1 MDSLSPEAKVKYQ
14 AFVDVFVEQPISTTV
29 MADFDRLRY
38 NRQFGGDQQ
47 CMLLT
52 GDTGSG
58 KSFLIKE
65 YCRRVTQANSMKQAL
80 VLSTRIPSKPTLEST
95 IIELLKDFGHFGA
108 TYRKGK
114 SRDQSLTASLIKCLK
129 ASCVELIIIN
139 EFQELVEFK
148 TGRAL
153 NEIATRLKYI
163 SEEATVPI
171 VLVGMPW
178 AAKIANEP
186 QWASR
191 LLIRRE
197 LPYFKLSEE
206 PEHFIRFIKG
216 LVARMPFTEPPK
228 LDNKQTILALFS
240 ASNGQTR
247 RLKQLLNEAVKLALV
262 QNATTLTNKHL
273 ADVYCMI
280 FPATPN
286 PFLASIEQIEGQ
298 EVSLPSH
305 YDSGADNEFEAI
317 IPTQYTDRLPLS
329 QLLRKTR
336 KTK

>member
-1 MDSLSPEAKVKYQ
+1 MISLSSEKEAKYQ
-14 AFVDVFVEQPISTTV
+14 AFVDAFVELPIAITI

-38 NRQFGGDQQ
+38 NRKFGGDQQ

-65 YCRRVTQANSMKQAL
+65 YCKRVSQTAPMNQQL
-80 VLSTRIPSKPTLEST
+80 VLSSRIPSKPTLEST

-114 SRDQSLTASLIKCLK
+114 SKDQSLTASLIKCLK
-129 ASCVELIIIN
+129 SSSIEIIIIN

-148 TGRAL
+148 SGRAL

-171 VLVGMPW
+171 ALVGMPW
-178 AAKIANEP
+178 AEKVAEEP

-197 LPYFKLSEE
+197 LPYFKLSKE

-216 LVARMPFTEPPK
+216 LAIKMPFTEPPK
-228 LDNKQTILALFS
+228 LDNKHMILALFA
-240 ASNGQTR
+240 ASNGQVR
-247 RLKQLLNEAVKLALV
+247 CLKQLLNEAIKQALA
-262 QNATTLTNKHL
+262 QNSSTLTNQHL
-273 ADVYCMI
+273 ADVFEMI
-280 FPATPN
+280 FPTTNN
-286 PFLASIEQIEGQ
+286 PFLSSIEQIEGQ
-298 EVSLPSH
+298 EVSQPSH
-305 YDSGADNEFEAI
+305 YDSGADNEFDAV

-336 KTK
+336 

>member
-1 MDSLSPEAKVKYQ
+1 MGRLSPENEAKYQ
-14 AFVDVFVEQPISTTV
+14 AFVDAFVELPIATTV

-38 NRQFGGDQQ
+38 NRKFGGDQQ

-65 YCRRVTQANSMKQAL
+65 YCTRVSQTAQQKQPS
-80 VLSTRIPSKPTLEST
+80 VLSSRIPSKPTLEST
-95 IIELLKDFGHFGA
+95 IIELLRDFGHFGA

-114 SRDQSLTASLIKCLK
+114 SKDQSLTASLINCLK
-129 ASCVELIIIN
+129 SSDVELIIIN

-148 TGRAL
+148 SGKAL

-178 AAKIANEP
+178 AEKIADEP

-206 PEHFIRFIKG
+206 PENFIRFVKG
-216 LVARMPFTEPPK
+216 LSIRMPFSVPPK
-228 LDNKQTILALFS
+228 LDNKQMILALFS
-240 ASNGQTR
+240 ASNGQIR
-247 RLKQLLNEAVKLALV
+247 RLKQLLNMAVQQALAE
-262 QNATTLTNKHL
+262 NASTVTRQHITS
-273 ADVYCMI
+273 VFEVV
-280 FPATPN
+280 FPSTPN
-286 PFLASIEQIEGQ
+286 PFLLSAEQIEGR
-298 EVSLPSH
+298 EVSKASH
-305 YDSGADNEFEAI
+305 YDSGADNEFDAV
-317 IPTQYTDRLPLS
+317 IPTQYTDPLPLS
-329 QLLRKTR
+329 QLLRKSR